1 MAYSVRSLDLEPRP
15 ITELVGFVLLV
26 NVVGSA
32 PALVTSTGT
41 AWFESLEK
49 PWFYP
54 PSIAFSIVWT
64 ALFTLLGIAL
74 WRVWRSDSSGRR
86 LALALFAV
94 QMAFNVAWTPT
105 FFTLQQPLVA
115 LGVIAVLLV
124 LVLATLAAFRRVDR
138 TAATLLVPYLLW
150 VVFATALTFEIWRL
164 NG

>member
-1 MAYSVRSLDLEPRP
+1 MADGVRSRDLEPRP
-15 ITELVGFVLLV
+15 IAELVGFVLLV

-32 PALVTSTGT
+32 PALVTSTDT
-41 AWFESLEK
+41 AWFQTLEK

-74 WRVWRSDSSGRR
+74 WRVWRANGPGRR
-86 LALALFAV
+86 FALEIFAL

-105 FFTLQQPLVA
+105 FFTLQQPLLA

-124 LVLATLAAFRRVDR
+124 LVLATIAAFRRVDR
-138 TAATLLVPYLLW
+138 TAAALLGPCLLW
-150 VVFATALTFEIWRL
+150 VAFATVLTFEIWRL
-164 NG
+164 NV